1 MSQLGKRLVSSAV
14 LISLSVYAIWGPL
27 WFFFLASEFLIF
39 CALREYYRLAET
51 SGTPIESKIGITAG
65 MLAPIALYYG
75 VDLVFL
81 IFTMMIVFLAY
92 FRPERREH
100 GLLGVALTFF
110 GVFYVA
116 WFFSHVI
123 LIRALTHGSEWI
135 FYVVLLVKGG
145 DAAAYFIGKKFGKT
159 RLIEYISPNKS
170 VEGAIAG
177 FVATILLSFGSAAYL
192 PAVHGLHLLVLGL
205 VIGVLAPL
213 SDLAESLIKRNAQ
226 IKDSGDVPGL
236 GGILDVLDSLLLTV
250 PFVYFYLVSIMG
262 LR

>member
-1 MSQLGKRLVSSAV
+1 MSQLSKRLISSAV
-14 LISLSVYAIWGPL
+14 LVSLSVYAMWGPML
-27 WFFFLASEFLIF
+27 FFFVASEFLIF
-39 CALREYYRLAET
+39 CALREYYRLAAT
-51 SGTPIESKIGITAG
+51 AGAPIESKVGITAG
-65 MLAPIALYYG
+65 LLAPIALYYS

-81 IFTMMIVFLAY
+81 VFTTMIIFLAY
-92 FRPERREH
+92 FRRERREH

-123 LIRALTHGSEWI
+123 MIRALENGSEWV

-145 DAAAYFIGKKFGKT
+145 DAGAYFIGKKFGKT

-170 VEGAIAG
+170 VEGAVAG
-177 FVATILLSFGSAAYL
+177 FVTTLVLSFISISYL
-192 PAVHGLHLLVLGL
+192 PQVDVIHLLVLGL
-205 VIGVLAPL
+205 IIGVLAPL
-213 SDLAESLIKRNAQ
+213 ADLAESLIKRNAQ
-226 IKDSGDVPGL
+226 IKDSGEVPGL

>member
-1 MSQLGKRLVSSAV
+1 MSQLSKRLISSAV
-14 LISLSVYAIWGPL
+14 LVSVSVYAMWGPL

-39 CALREYYRLAET
+39 CALREYYRLAAT
-51 SGTPIESKIGITAG
+51 AGAPIESKVGIAAG
-65 MLAPIALYYG
+65 LLAPVALYYS
-75 VDLVFL
+75 VNLVFMVL
-81 IFTMMIVFLAY
+81 AMMIIFLSY

-116 WFFSHVI
+116 WFFSHII
-123 LIRALTHGSEWI
+123 LIRALENGSVWV

-145 DAAAYFIGKKFGKT
+145 DAGAYFVGKKFGKT

-177 FVATILLSFGSAAYL
+177 FLTTLLLSFVSSLYL
-192 PAVHGLHLLVLGL
+192 PPVHGMHLLMLGL

-213 SDLAESLIKRNAQ
+213 ADLAESLIKRNAQ

-250 PFVYFYLVSIMG
+250 PFVHFYLVSIMG